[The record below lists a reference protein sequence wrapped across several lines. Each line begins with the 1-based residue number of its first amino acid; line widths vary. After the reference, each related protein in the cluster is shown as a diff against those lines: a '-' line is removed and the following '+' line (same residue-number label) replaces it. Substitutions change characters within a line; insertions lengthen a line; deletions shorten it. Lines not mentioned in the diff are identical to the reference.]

1 MSRRTASRLTT
12 GLRGLPRQFWLLA
25 SGTCLFLVGIDMC
38 FPFETLYLTE
48 RLSVSMTTLG
58 LIIGSVCFVGVPF
71 QIPGGALADRLGRR
85 PLMAVGIVG
94 TMQLYLGIAFAPA
107 LWVVVVV
114 FVVEAILG
122 WSMFL
127 TGSNAMT
134 ADLVRFERRAE
145 AYSLTR
151 TAVSIGA
158 SIGPLLASLVLGLGG
173 SFRLCFV
180 LGSSICGL
188 FLLVVLLLFKET
200 RPHVGRESTPMSVDR
215 PARTTEDESVPEGR
229 ERGGYAEVVRDVRFL
244 AFLAAALMPMYCFSQ
259 IWVTLPILL
268 NDLHGVSPRTWGL
281 LLAVYSVASAI
292 IQYPLVR
299 MLRHRDAVGLIG
311 IGCLFMGGALGGIAF
326 AGYGWPTLLL
336 MIVLAVGV
344 VLFMPLIPTVVSHMA
359 PPELRGRYMGAWT
372 LVFVGGYGLG
382 PLLGGRAMDSLG
394 PRGAYLVVTAVGL
407 CGGLA
412 FGLLAAARRRRADM
426 SRAT

>member
-1 MSRRTASRLTT
+1 
-12 GLRGLPRQFWLLA
+12 
-25 SGTCLFLVGIDMC
+25 
-38 FPFETLYLTE
+38 
-48 RLSVSMTTLG
+48 
-58 LIIGSVCFVGVPF
+58 
-71 QIPGGALADRLGRR
+71 
-85 PLMAVGIVG
+85 
-94 TMQLYLGIAFAPA
+94 
-107 LWVVVVV
+107 
-114 FVVEAILG
+114 
-122 WSMFL
+122 
-127 TGSNAMT
+127 
-134 ADLVRFERRAE
+134 
-145 AYSLTR
+145 
-151 TAVSIGA
+151 
-158 SIGPLLASLVLGLGG
+158 
-173 SFRLCFV
+173 
-180 LGSSICGL
+180 
-188 FLLVVLLLFKET
+188 
-200 RPHVGRESTPMSVDR
+200 
-215 PARTTEDESVPEGR
+215 
-229 ERGGYAEVVRDVRFL
+229 
-244 AFLAAALMPMYCFSQ
+244 
-259 IWVTLPILL
+259 
-268 NDLHGVSPRTWGL
+268 
-281 LLAVYSVASAI
+281 VASAI